1 MMRLRSHSHH
11 PAATAAALLTW
22 SAVGFCG
29 VYWASQ
35 VLASPASTPE
45 AVQTLPAMQKGE
57 ATNPEALAQALG
69 GHPASAQTPAPVTS
83 RWFVKGVVATPDGQ
97 GAAVMTDGTQPPRVY
112 RAGAVLADGT
122 RVLRIERDGV
132 VILRA
137 DLAQEMKLMVPSPS
151 VSTAGAQ
158 TDASAP
164 AAPAAP
170 AAASTAQTSSRP
182 QIERTPPPPG
192 TVPTVAT
199 AAGEA
204 AAQMKPLSEEEMQN
218 LRQVLEEE
226 RAKALTAPGAPGF
239 FVRSGFGPLIPPA
252 AQSAQQ

>member
-164 AAPAAP
+164 AAPAA
-170 AAASTAQTSSRP
+170 ASTAQTSSRP

-204 AAQMKPLSEEEMQN
+204 AAQMKPLSEGEMQN
-218 LRQVLEEE
+218 LRQALEEE

-239 FVRSGFGPLIPPA
+239 FVRSGMGPLVPP
-252 AQSAQQ
+252 SAQPAQR